1 MFSLVRNKNT
11 KSFLQL
17 KTNTKSQRWFGVWHC
32 NLEIGRQLSQEY
44 YTWNDFKTVQ
54 ISGIEIAH
62 NFTKQTHEAD
72 FKTALGVTTSAMHCL
87 CLSANAS
94 RIKTRKNK
102 VELSYSTEHLSKRRR
117 DSLQNKVH
125 FQVLK
130 LYIARRIKAHNEVI
144 SRTQAP
150 HTHIQPAQY
159 GFWFIESREKK
170 VDMVF
175 LK

>member
-1 MFSLVRNKNT
+1 MFGTAIWKLGGSSAKNITPEMISRLCSNIRNWNST
-11 KSFLQL
+11 QL
-17 KTNTKSQRWFGVWHC
+17 YQTNTRGRFQNSFGCDYLRHA
-32 NLEIGRQLSQEY
+32 LPLFIGQCVENQDE
-44 YTWNDFKTVQ
+44 KEQ
-54 ISGIEIAH
+54 SG
-62 NFTKQTHEAD
+62 
-72 FKTALGVTTSAMHCL
+72 
-87 CLSANAS
+87 
-94 RIKTRKNK
+94 
-102 VELSYSTEHLSKRRR
+102 YSTEHLSKRRR